1 MNTNIKLVEVT
12 EENWLEIA
20 ALSVREEQKGF
31 LAPPIGILARGYVY
45 RECNG
50 RVWGIANGEQMVGV
64 ALVRDQ
70 NVEPCCYDLQQFMI
84 DQRFQGQGY
93 GAEALRQILSILEAE
108 RRFDCVEVCVK
119 NTDTPALRLYEKIGF
134 VDTGYIDPDLPEF
147 VNLMYYF
154 RERDLVCSKK

>member
-20 ALSVREEQKGF
+20 TLSVREEQKGF

-45 RECNG
+45 RDCNA
-50 RVWGIANGEQMVGV
+50 RVWGIANADQMVGV
-64 ALVRDQ
+64 AVVRDQ
-70 NVEPCCYDLQQFMI
+70 NEEPCCYDLQQFMI
-84 DQRFQGQGY
+84 DQHFQGQGY
-93 GAEALRQILSILEAE
+93 GAEALWQILAVLEEE
-108 RRFDCVEVCVK
+108 RHFDCVEVCVK

-154 RERDLVCSKK
+154 RERSLVCSKK

>member
-1 MNTNIKLVEVT
+1 MEVT

-20 ALSVREEQKGF
+20 TLSVRKDQKGF

-45 RECNG
+45 RDCNG
-50 RVWGIANGEQMVGV
+50 HVWGIANGDQMVGV

-70 NVEPCCYDLQQFMI
+70 NEEPRCYDLQQFMI

-93 GAEALRQILSILEAE
+93 GAEALRQILSILEEE

-119 NTDTPALRLYEKIGF
+119 NTDIPALRLYEKTGF

-154 RERDLVCSKK
+154 SEQENKNT

>member
-20 ALSVREEQKGF
+20 TLSVREEQKGF

-45 RECNG
+45 RDCNA
-50 RVWGIANGEQMVGV
+50 RVWGIANADQMVGV

-70 NVEPCCYDLQQFMI
+70 NEEPCCYDLQQFMI

-93 GAEALRQILSILEAE
+93 GSVALRQILSVLKLE

-119 NTDTPALRLYEKIGF
+119 NADIPALRLYEKIGF

-154 RERDLVCSKK
+154 RERSLVCSKK

>member
-12 EENWLEIA
+12 EENWLEIVR
-20 ALSVREEQKGF
+20 LSVHEEQKSF

-45 RECNG
+45 RGCNS
-50 RVWGIANGEQMVGV
+50 RVWGIADGDQMVGV
-64 ALVRDQ
+64 ALVRDE
-70 NVEPCCYDLQQFMI
+70 NEEPRCYDLQQFMI
-84 DQRFQGQGY
+84 DQRFQRRGY
-93 GAEALRQILSILEAE
+93 GTESLRQILSVLEQE

-134 VDTGYIDPDLPEF
+134 VDTGYIDPNLPEF

-154 RERDLVCSKK
+154 KV

>member
-1 MNTNIKLVEVT
+1 MNTNMKLVEVT

-20 ALSVREEQKGF
+20 VLSVKEEQKEF

-50 RVWGIANGEQMVGV
+50 RVWGITNGEQMVGV

-70 NVEPCCYDLQQFMI
+70 NEEPCCYDLQQFMI
-84 DQRFQGQGY
+84 DQRFQRRGY
-93 GAEALRQILSILEAE
+93 GAEALRQILSILEEE

-134 VDTGYIDPDLPEF
+134 VDTGYIDPNLPEF

-154 RERDLVCSKK
+154 GKELCL

>member
-1 MNTNIKLVEVT
+1 MNSNIKLVEVT

-20 ALSVREEQKGF
+20 RLSVHEEQKGF

-45 RECNG
+45 RGCNS
-50 RVWGIANGEQMVGV
+50 RVWGIADGDQMVGV
-64 ALVRDQ
+64 ALVRDE
-70 NVEPCCYDLQQFMI
+70 NEEPRCYDLQQFMI
-84 DQRFQGQGY
+84 DQRFQRRGY
-93 GAEALRQILSILEAE
+93 GTESLRQILSVLEQE

-154 RERDLVCSKK
+154 KV

>member
-1 MNTNIKLVEVT
+1 MNTNMKLVEVT

-20 ALSVREEQKGF
+20 ALSVREDQKGF

-50 RVWGIANGEQMVGV
+50 RVWGIAAGEQMVGV

-70 NVEPCCYDLQQFMI
+70 NEEPCCYDLQQFMI

-93 GAEALRQILSILEAE
+93 GSEALRQILSVLEEE

-119 NTDTPALRLYEKIGF
+119 NSDTPALRLYEKIGF

-154 RERDLVCSKK
+154 GKE

>member
-1 MNTNIKLVEVT
+1 MNTNMQLVEVT

-20 ALSVREEQKGF
+20 ALSVREDQKGF

-45 RECNG
+45 RGCNG
-50 RVWGIANGEQMVGV
+50 RVWGIAHGDQMVGV

-70 NVEPCCYDLQQFMI
+70 NEEPCCYDLQQFMI

-93 GAEALRQILSILEAE
+93 GTEALRQVLSVLERE

-119 NTDTPALRLYEKIGF
+119 NTDTPALHLYEKLGF
-134 VDTGYIDPDLPEF
+134 KDTGYIDPSLPDF
-147 VNLMYYF
+147 VNWMFYF
-154 RERDLVCSKK
+154 EQKQG

>member
-1 MNTNIKLVEVT
+1 MNTNMKLVEVT

-20 ALSVREEQKGF
+20 VLSVKEEQKEF

-50 RVWGIANGEQMVGV
+50 RVWGITNGEQMVGV

-70 NVEPCCYDLQQFMI
+70 NEEPCCYDLQQFMI
-84 DQRFQGQGY
+84 DQRFQRRGY
-93 GAEALRQILSILEAE
+93 GAEALRQILSILEEE

>member
-1 MNTNIKLVEVT
+1 MNSNIKLVEVT

-20 ALSVREEQKGF
+20 RLSVHEEQKSF

-45 RECNG
+45 RGCNS
-50 RVWGIANGEQMVGV
+50 RVWGIADGDQMVGV
-64 ALVRDQ
+64 ALVRDE
-70 NVEPCCYDLQQFMI
+70 NEEPRCYDLQQFMI
-84 DQRFQGQGY
+84 DQRFQRRGY
-93 GAEALRQILSILEAE
+93 GTESLRQILSVLEQE

-154 RERDLVCSKK
+154 GEE

>member
-1 MNTNIKLVEVT
+1 MNTNMKLVEVT

-20 ALSVREEQKGF
+20 VLSVKEEQKEF

-50 RVWGIANGEQMVGV
+50 RVWGITNGEQMVGV

-70 NVEPCCYDLQQFMI
+70 NEEPCCYDLQQFMI
-84 DQRFQGQGY
+84 DQRFQRRGY
-93 GAEALRQILSILEAE
+93 GAEALRQILSILEEE
-108 RRFDCVEVCVK
+108 RRFDCVEICVK

-154 RERDLVCSKK
+154 GEE

>member
-1 MNTNIKLVEVT
+1 MNTNMKLVEVT

-70 NVEPCCYDLQQFMI
+70 NEEPRCYDLQQFMI
-84 DQRFQGQGY
+84 DRRFQRQGY
-93 GAEALRQILSILEAE
+93 GAEALRQILSILEE
-108 RRFDCVEVCVK
+108 EHRFDCVEVCVK
-119 NTDTPALRLYEKIGF
+119 NTDTPALRLYGKMGF

-147 VNLMYYF
+147 VNLMFYF
-154 RERDLVCSKK
+154 SEGEKKNG

>member
-1 MNTNIKLVEVT
+1 MNTNMKLVEVT

-20 ALSVREEQKGF
+20 TLSVREEQKGF

-70 NVEPCCYDLQQFMI
+70 NEEPCCYDLQQFMI

-93 GAEALRQILSILEAE
+93 GAEALRQILSLLEE
-108 RRFDCVEVCVK
+108 GRRFDCVEVCVK
-119 NTDTPALRLYEKIGF
+119 NTDMPALRLYEKIGF
-134 VDTGYIDPDLPEF
+134 GDTGDIDPDLPEC
-147 VNLMYYF
+147 VNLMCYF
-154 RERDLVCSKK
+154 REEEKNDG

>member
-1 MNTNIKLVEVT
+1 
-12 EENWLEIA
+12 
-20 ALSVREEQKGF
+20 
-31 LAPPIGILARGYVY
+31 
-45 RECNG
+45 
-50 RVWGIANGEQMVGV
+50 MVGV

-70 NVEPCCYDLQQFMI
+70 NEDPCCYDLQQFMI
-84 DQRFQGQGY
+84 DRRFQGQGY
-93 GAEALRQILSILEAE
+93 GAEALRQILSILEE
-108 RRFDCVEVCVK
+108 KHRFDCVEVCVK

>member
-1 MNTNIKLVEVT
+1 MNTNMKLVEVT

-20 ALSVREEQKGF
+20 TLSVREEQKGF

-50 RVWGIANGEQMVGV
+50 RVCGIANGEQMVGV

-70 NVEPCCYDLQQFMI
+70 NEEPCCYDLQQFMI

-93 GAEALRQILSILEAE
+93 GAEALRQILSLLEEE

-134 VDTGYIDPDLPEF
+134 VDTGSIDSDLPEF

>member
-1 MNTNIKLVEVT
+1 MNSYIKLVEVT

-20 ALSVREEQKGF
+20 TLSVREDQKGF

-45 RECNG
+45 RGCNG
-50 RVWGIANGEQMVGV
+50 RVWGIANGDQIVGA

-70 NVEPCCYDLQQFMI
+70 NEEPCCYDLQQFMI

-93 GAEALRQILSILEAE
+93 GAEALRQILSILEEE

-119 NTDTPALRLYEKIGF
+119 NTDIPALRLYGKLGF
-134 VDTGYIDPDLPEF
+134 ADTGYVDPSLPDF
-147 VNLMYYF
+147 VNWMYYF
-154 RERDLVCSKK
+154 EQEQT

>member
-1 MNTNIKLVEVT
+1 MNTNIQLVEVT

-20 ALSVREEQKGF
+20 KLSVKEDQKGF

-50 RVWGIANGEQMVGV
+50 RVWGIANGNQMVGV

-70 NVEPCCYDLQQFMI
+70 NEEPCCYDLQQFMI
-84 DQRFQGQGY
+84 DQRFQRRGY
-93 GAEALRQILSILEAE
+93 GAEALRQILSILKQE
-108 RRFDCVEVCVK
+108 RRFDSAEVCVK
-119 NTDTPALRLYEKIGF
+119 NADTPALRLYEKTGF

-147 VNLMYYF
+147 VNLMYHF
-154 RERDLVCSKK
+154 DKK